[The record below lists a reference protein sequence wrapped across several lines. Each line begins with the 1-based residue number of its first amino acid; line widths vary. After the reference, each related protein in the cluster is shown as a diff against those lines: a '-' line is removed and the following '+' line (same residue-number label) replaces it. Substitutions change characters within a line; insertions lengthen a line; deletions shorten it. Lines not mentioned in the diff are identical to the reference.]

1 MSEMETSTPI
11 VPPPPLVHT
20 GPRWPEIVIAAGV
33 LLTICYV
40 AELVFVVLLISILAA
55 FILAPVVDFLIDF
68 HLPRSLASLV
78 AVALLLLVVYGATYA
93 SYNQV
98 VNFLHLLPKYS
109 SRIREEVM
117 TFRKQA
123 ESLNPLTPSDDDKN
137 ALTIRPPSPL
147 NDLLTRGFDS
157 VGHAIISFSFAPFLI
172 YFMLS
177 WQQHV
182 RSATVMLFSMEHRHT
197 AYRTLGLISL
207 MIRGYVVSN
216 LLVGLFMV
224 IVSIA
229 IFGLYGLPFLCG
241 GRSAKRI
248 PEPGSLY
255 GSVPGADPAGYC
267 SPGPNPFGR
276 PDLPKRRGLL
286 PARVRAQRDVSEAD
300 REKPALESAGGHD
313 WSSFLGMGL
322 GRDGS
327 GARDSRSLAPPRSS
341 SITSKRYAHG
351 VPGLASKP
359 LYLLGLKMFRK
370 ELSFEF

>member
-229 IFGLYGLPFLCG
+229 IFGLYGLPFFVVVGALSGSLSLVPYMGLFLALIPLATVALGQIPSGDLIFLSVAVCFLHVFALNVMYPKLI
-241 GRSAKRI
+241 GRSLR
-248 PEPGSLY
+248 L
-255 GSVPGADPAGYC
+255 
-267 SPGPNPFGR
+267 NP
-276 PDLPKRRGLL
+276 LAVTIGLL
-286 PARVRAQRDVSEAD
+286 FWGWVW
-300 REKPALESAGGHD
+300 G
-313 WSSFLGMGL
+313 GMGL
-322 GRDGS
+322 VLAIPILGATKIVFDNIDALRPWGS
-327 GARDSRSLAPPRSS
+327 W
-341 SITSKRYAHG
+341 
-351 VPGLASKP
+351 
-359 LYLLGLKMFRK
+359 LG
-370 ELSFEF
+370 E